1 LRWAGNKEKLH
12 GAAMTFWCN
21 EQIVVAIDGP
31 EGPREVLVPAPLAR
45 IGSHT
50 QSDVVLAGDGVAKR
64 ALYLHATAEG
74 LYSLDLDLTE
84 GNLDERGRWLR
95 PDDVL
100 AVGPYRISARTCRGL
115 WAPTGADNLVTR
127 GSLLPPLPVL
137 NIFCGRLLKDKRRF
151 RSRLSLL
158 GRRPQCSLQL
168 RGAQV
173 SSFHCA
179 LYWEQRR
186 LWCIDLLSSNG
197 TQLNGAPLNCDEVC
211 LSDRLGVGEFELE
224 YNRWS
229 PRRSMQPGWEPTGSA
244 DAIEDDSPSSALM
257 ADVEAISGESPESG
271 SSVITGS
278 LPEASLQSQFA
289 EEVARLASERLDM
302 QRQWAETSQQLAL
315 RIEELHTES
324 VKLSQER
331 AALEAARAEW
341 QAERESHAKELASRS
356 SQLAR
361 LEAEMTAAT
370 RALAQRL
377 ANVESVAG
385 AVSNSR
391 PGTEGYLAPALLAT
405 GPTAAQPAI
414 NSAPV
419 SVPEIACDSWA
430 SPELHE
436 AQPFEEPF
444 SVAEAAADGQAPA
457 HAAIGRRGKAARNE
471 MTTFVSDRLRE
482 MESSKRHKSFV
493 LWATV
498 GAATLTISAALWGV
512 WLLLN

>member
-1 LRWAGNKEKLH
+1 
-12 GAAMTFWCN
+12 MTFWCN

-31 EGPREVLVPAPLAR
+31 DGPREVLVPAPLAR

-50 QSDVVLAGDGVAKR
+50 ESDVVLAGDGVAKR

-74 LYSLDLDLTE
+74 LYSLDLDLKE

-95 PDDVL
+95 PEDVL
-100 AVGPYRISARTCRGL
+100 VVGPYRVSARTSRGL
-115 WAPTGADNLVTR
+115 RAPPGADNLVAR
-127 GSLLPPLPVL
+127 GSLVPPLPVL

-197 TQLNGAPLNCDEVC
+197 TQLNGAPLRCDEVC
-211 LSDRLGVGEFELE
+211 LSDRIGVGEFELE

-229 PRRSMQPGWEPTGSA
+229 PRRSMQPGWEPSSSA
-244 DAIEDDSPSSALM
+244 DVIEDDLPSSALM
-257 ADVEAISGESPESG
+257 ADAGAVSGESPESG
-271 SSVITGS
+271 SSVIAGS
-278 LPEASLQSQFA
+278 LPEEALHSQLA
-289 EEVARLASERLDM
+289 EEVARFASERLDL

-315 RIEELHTES
+315 RIEELHAES
-324 VKLSQER
+324 VRLSQER

-341 QAERESHAKELASRS
+341 RAERESLAKELAGRS

-361 LEAEMTAAT
+361 IESEMSAAT
-370 RALAQRL
+370 RALSQRL
-377 ANVESVAG
+377 TIIESVAG
-385 AVSNSR
+385 AVTGSR
-391 PGTEGYLAPALLAT
+391 LSTGEHSLHAPLGRVAV
-405 GPTAAQPAI
+405 PAQPAI
-414 NSAPV
+414 Y
-419 SVPEIACDSWA
+419 SVPASLQEGASDSVA
-430 SPELHE
+430 DPELHLG
-436 AQPFEEPF
+436 QRSDEPI
-444 SVAEAAADGQAPA
+444 SAAAQTTDEQALV
-457 HAAIGRRGKAARNE
+457 HAATGRRGKAARNE
-471 MTTFVSDRLRE
+471 LTTFVSDRLRE
-482 MESSKRHKSFV
+482 MESTKRHRSLV
-493 LWATV
+493 MWAAV
-498 GAATLTISAALWGV
+498 GAATLTVSAAIWGV